1 MNKPADH
8 SINLPAQPHEVAGQ
22 LPTQLLYEEA
32 LALLETEP
40 QTALARAQAACKLAF
55 EADNIALQA
64 RVLLLLGRAQLQTAD
79 TSGALET
86 FVKAAGAYKSA
97 NDDLGQAE
105 SEGLAGRASL
115 NLGQL
120 EEAETYL
127 RTAITK
133 SENQISSRAKSI
145 QATALNQLA
154 GVQHY
159 TGASLKALDSLQQA
173 SNLWEDENNYVGQA
187 NCLINIGNIQT
198 NLGQYSQAITSL
210 SSAYQIYKNYLKDF
224 KTETSILQNLARAHH
239 LNGDNDLA
247 VTVMYAA
254 KIAAEASEDG
264 ILQATAYLN
273 LGTFLLESNEYLD
286 AKKYLELALRL
297 SSSLDFA
304 MVKLSTLDS
313 LGSLYEQTGHLHQ
326 ASDSHQQ
333 ALAIAIAIGAT
344 QGELEARLHLGRL
357 HLNAGELEPA
367 LLELQLALELA
378 EKNRSPKEQA
388 TAHESLATLF
398 EQQGDL
404 GRSVAH
410 LRALRQIERE
420 LFHAERDRQTR
431 NLTIQFEVERARHDA
446 DVYRLRTEVEHEA
459 RRTAE
464 QLVQERTSDLA
475 RAQHEVV
482 TRLAMAAE
490 YRDDTTGEHTR
501 RVGRTSCRIARA
513 LGWEEAQIS
522 VLGVAARLHDVG
534 KIGIPDSILL
544 KSGKLDAAEYNQM
557 QTHTLIG
564 ARILSGGRSKLLQ
577 LAEEIALTHHERW
590 DGTGYPRGLSQDQ
603 IPLSGRIV
611 AVADVYDALTQAR
624 PYKPAWTPQDAMA
637 EIRRQAGAHFDP
649 VVVEAA
655 LTVLSAAEQLEA
667 GQHANLPGEAAFLED
682 LPMAEEDA
690 SQVLSVFEQLLIER
704 TTELQAAREEAERTA
719 QQLQHLTLTDQQ
731 TGLGNRHALEHA
743 VAEAIQAAQSGI
755 QPLSLATLTF
765 DLHLAKNTVLGQ
777 EGTDVVMPLM
787 ATALA
792 QHVAEGSRIYR
803 TGSTTFVLLGVQ
815 PPDAATIEA
824 ICTSALAPVRAAAG
838 TTVAIHIGT
847 ARFPEDA
854 TDPALHLRPS
864 EGQPGINADGDQSP
878 L

>member
-1 MNKPADH
+1 MNNSADH
-8 SINLPAQPHEVAGQ
+8 TTNFAAQPQEVALQ
-22 LPTQLLYEEA
+22 VPVQQLYEEA

-40 QTALARAQAACKLAF
+40 QTALARAQAACQLAF
-55 EADNIALQA
+55 ETGDEGLQA
-64 RVLLLLGRAQLQTAD
+64 QILLLLGRTQLQTAD
-79 TSGALET
+79 TSRALET
-86 FVKAAGAYKSA
+86 FVKAAEAYKSVG
-97 NDDLGQAE
+97 DGLGQAE
-105 SEGLAGRASL
+105 AEGFAGRACL

-127 RTAITK
+127 QAAIEKTERLD
-133 SENQISSRAKSI
+133 SGRAHNI

-159 TGASLKALDSLQQA
+159 RGSATEALNSLQRSFKLA
-173 SNLWEDENNYVGQA
+173 ENDNDIKGQL
-187 NCLINIGNIQT
+187 NCLTNTANIQT
-198 NLGQYSQAITSL
+198 NLGQYGSAIGSL
-210 SSAYQIYKNYLKDF
+210 SHAYRLYQTNTKDS
-224 KTETSILQNLARAHH
+224 KSEAAILLNLARAHH
-239 LNGDNDLA
+239 LNNDNRLA
-247 VTVMYAA
+247 VDVMEAA
-254 KIAAEASEDG
+254 YIAATDSQDG
-264 ILQATAYLN
+264 VIQSIVRLN
-273 LGTFLLESNEYLD
+273 LGTFQLALEQYEE
-286 AKKYLELALRL
+286 AKLHLCSALELNKQLGHTL
-297 SSSLDFA
+297 GE
-304 MVKLSTLDS
+304 MNTLDS
-313 LGSLYEQTGHLHQ
+313 LGSLYEQTGDLQQ
-326 ASDSHQQ
+326 ASESHQQ
-333 ALAIAIAIGAT
+333 ALAIAINIGAT

-367 LLELQLALELA
+367 LLELKLGLQLA

-410 LRALRQIERE
+410 LRALRQIEQE

-501 RVGRTSCRIARA
+501 RVGRTSGQIARA

-544 KSGKLDAAEYNQM
+544 KSGKLDAAEYTQM

-577 LAEEIALTHHERW
+577 LAEEIAMTHHERW
-590 DGTGYPRGLSQDQ
+590 DGTGYPLGLAHHQ

-624 PYKPAWTPQDAMA
+624 PYKPAWTSQEALA

-649 VVVEAA
+649 AVVDAA
-655 LTVLSAAEQLEA
+655 LTVLGGSDPLEGPHAA
-667 GQHANLPGEAAFLED
+667 LPGDAAYLED
-682 LPMAEEDA
+682 VPMAEEDA

-704 TTELQAAREEAERTA
+704 TTELQAAREEAERMA
-719 QQLQHLTLTDQQ
+719 QQLQQLAPTDEQ
-731 TGLGNRHALEHA
+731 TGL
-743 VAEAIQAAQSGI
+743 S
-755 QPLSLATLTF
+755 S
-765 DLHLAKNTVLGQ
+765 
-777 EGTDVVMPLM
+777 
-787 ATALA
+787 
-792 QHVAEGSRIYR
+792 
-803 TGSTTFVLLGVQ
+803 
-815 PPDAATIEA
+815 PPD
-824 ICTSALAPVRAAAG
+824 R
-838 TTVAIHIGT
+838 
-847 ARFPEDA
+847 
-854 TDPALHLRPS
+854 
-864 EGQPGINADGDQSP
+864 
-878 L
+878 

>member
-1 MNKPADH
+1 VNNPADH
-8 SINLPAQPHEVAGQ
+8 TTNPAAQLPEVALQLPAHQ
-22 LPTQLLYEEA
+22 LYEEA

-40 QTALARAQAACKLAF
+40 QTALARAQAACKLVF
-55 EADNIALQA
+55 ETDNEGLQA
-64 RVLLLLGRAQLQTAD
+64 QVLLLLGRTQLQTAD
-79 TSGALET
+79 TSGALDT
-86 FVKAAGAYKSA
+86 FVRAVEAYRA
-97 NDDLGQAE
+97 IGDGLGQAE
-105 SEGLAGRASL
+105 AEGFAGRACL

-120 EEAETYL
+120 EEAQFYL
-127 RTAITK
+127 IAAVERSKDYVFERGMT
-133 SENQISSRAKSI
+133 I
-145 QATALNQLA
+145 QAIALNQLA
-154 GVQHY
+154 GVQHHQ
-159 TGASLKALDSLQQA
+159 GASNYALKSLQSA
-173 SNLWEDENNYVGQA
+173 LELWKLCGSLDGQV
-187 NCLINIGNIQT
+187 NCVINISNIQSA
-198 NLGQYSQAITSL
+198 LGQYSQAIQSL
-210 SSAYQIYKNYLKDF
+210 SHARQIHQRAVKNV
-224 KTETSILQNLARAHH
+224 KTEILILHNLARTHH
-239 LNGDNDLA
+239 LNNDYQLA
-247 VTVMYAA
+247 VDTMRSAHSIVG
-254 KIAAEASEDG
+254 EASDNKFT
-264 ILQATAYLN
+264 ATVELN
-273 LGTFLLESNEYLD
+273 LGTFLLDVQQYKEAAIHLSS
-286 AKKYLELALRL
+286 ALALNRGL
-297 SSSLDFA
+297 EHTLGE
-304 MVKLSTLDS
+304 MHTLDS
-313 LGSLYEQTGHLHQ
+313 LGSLYEQTGDLQQ
-326 ASDSHQQ
+326 ASESHQR

-367 LLELQLALELA
+367 LLELQLGLQLA

-410 LRALRQIERE
+410 LRALRQIEQE

-446 DVYRLRTEVEHEA
+446 DVYRLRTEVEQEA

-501 RVGRTSCRIARA
+501 RVGRTSGQIARA

-544 KSGKLDAAEYNQM
+544 KSGKLDAAEYTQM

-577 LAEEIALTHHERW
+577 LAEEIAMTHHERW
-590 DGTGYPRGLSQDQ
+590 DGTGYPLGLAQHQ

-624 PYKPAWTPQDAMA
+624 PYKPAWTSQEALA

-649 VVVEAA
+649 AVVAAA
-655 LTVLSAAEQLEA
+655 LTVLGGSDALEGPHAA
-667 GQHANLPGEAAFLED
+667 LPGDAAYVED

-704 TTELQAAREEAERTA
+704 TTELQAAREEAERMA
-719 QQLQHLTLTDQQ
+719 QQLQQLVPTDEQ
-731 TGLGNRHALEHA
+731 TGR
-743 VAEAIQAAQSGI
+743 S
-755 QPLSLATLTF
+755 S
-765 DLHLAKNTVLGQ
+765 
-777 EGTDVVMPLM
+777 
-787 ATALA
+787 
-792 QHVAEGSRIYR
+792 
-803 TGSTTFVLLGVQ
+803 
-815 PPDAATIEA
+815 PPD
-824 ICTSALAPVRAAAG
+824 R
-838 TTVAIHIGT
+838 
-847 ARFPEDA
+847 
-854 TDPALHLRPS
+854 
-864 EGQPGINADGDQSP
+864 
-878 L
+878 

>member
-1 MNKPADH
+1 MHNPLDH
-8 SINLPAQPHEVAGQ
+8 SAAAPLLPQDTVAEV
-22 LPTQLLYEEA
+22 PFEILYEEA
-32 LALLETEP
+32 LQLLETEP
-40 QTALARAQAACKLAF
+40 QTALARAQSACKVAF
-55 EADNIALQA
+55 EHQHLGLQA
-64 RVLLLLGRAQLQTAD
+64 QALLLLGRLQLQTSD
-79 TSGALET
+79 MPGAL
-86 FVKAAGAYKSA
+86 KAFISAAEAYEQSK
-97 NDDLGQAE
+97 DVLGQAE
-105 SEGLAGRASL
+105 AEGFAGRACL

-120 EEAETYL
+120 EGAESYL
-127 RTAITK
+127 RAAIEK
-133 SENQISSRAKSI
+133 SGMYASNRARTV

-154 GVQHY
+154 GVQHLK
-159 TGASLKALDSLQQA
+159 GESSKALELLQKSLSMWISQSDYNGEA
-173 SNLWEDENNYVGQA
+173 S
-187 NCLINIGNIQT
+187 CLNNIGSIQT
-198 NLGQYSQAITSL
+198 ILGYYDQAIESL
-210 SSAYQIYKNYLKDF
+210 TKAYKIYRDYLKDH
-224 KTETSILQNLARAHH
+224 KSEASILQNIARIH
-239 LNGDNDLA
+239 NMNNDNVLA
-247 VTVMYAA
+247 VDVMRAA
-254 KIAAEASEDG
+254 KTAAETSNDSAVR
-264 ILQATAYLN
+264 ATAYLN
-273 LGTFLLESNEYLD
+273 LGTFLLELQKYAEAEL
-286 AKKYLELALRL
+286 YLEKAFKV
-297 SSSLDFA
+297 SNDFDYA
-304 MVKLSTLDS
+304 IVKLSTLDS
-313 LGSLYEQTGHLHQ
+313 LGSLYEQTGKPQQ
-326 ASDSHQQ
+326 ARESHQQ
-333 ALAIAIAIGAT
+333 ALTIAIAIGAT

-367 LLELQLALELA
+367 LLELQMALELA

-404 GRSVAH
+404 TRSLEH
-410 LRALRQIERE
+410 LRALRLIEKE

-501 RVGRTSCRIARA
+501 RVGRTSGRIARA

-544 KSGKLDAAEYNQM
+544 KSGKLDGTEYNQM

-624 PYKPAWTPQDAMA
+624 PYKPAWTSQEALA
-637 EIRRQAGAHFDP
+637 EIQRQAGAHFDP
-649 VVVEAA
+649 AVVAA
-655 LTVLSAAEQLEA
+655 AFTVLSLPDQLEV
-667 GQHANLPGEAAFLED
+667 GQYADLPGDAVFLED

-704 TTELQAAREEAERTA
+704 TTELQSAREEVRRLAE
-719 QQLQHLTLTDQQ
+719 Q
-731 TGLGNRHALEHA
+731 
-743 VAEAIQAAQSGI
+743 
-755 QPLSLATLTF
+755 
-765 DLHLAKNTVLGQ
+765 
-777 EGTDVVMPLM
+777 
-787 ATALA
+787 
-792 QHVAEGSRIYR
+792 
-803 TGSTTFVLLGVQ
+803 VQ
-815 PPDAATIEA
+815 R
-824 ICTSALAPVRAAAG
+824 LN
-838 TTVAIHIGT
+838 
-847 ARFPEDA
+847 
-854 TDPALHLRPS
+854 
-864 EGQPGINADGDQSP
+864 INGE
-878 L
+878 